1 MATIRLT
8 GHVDENGRIEIAERV
23 DLPPGD
29 VIITI
34 EDVNIEDE
42 DDERAFDELL
52 ASPKSL
58 AFLDKLAGKALE
70 EFDAGLTDELDPD
83 AL

>member
-1 MATIRLT
+1 MTTIRLT
-8 GHVDENGRIEIAERV
+8 GHIDENGRIEIAERV

-29 VIITI
+29 VTVVLEGI
-34 EDVNIEDE
+34 EAEDE
-42 DDERAFDELL
+42 AAEIAFDELL

-58 AFLDKLAGKALE
+58 AFLDTLGAKALA

-83 AL
+83 TL